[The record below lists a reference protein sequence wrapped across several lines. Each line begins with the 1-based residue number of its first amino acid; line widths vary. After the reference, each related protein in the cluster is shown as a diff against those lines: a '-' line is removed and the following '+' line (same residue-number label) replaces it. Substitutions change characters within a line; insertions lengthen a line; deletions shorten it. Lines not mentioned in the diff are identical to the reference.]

1 MATQEK
7 EWTHSLRSLA
17 FVIKRRGALTSHEQN
32 KSGRGGWGTL
42 NTVEAKSK
50 LTPDL
55 GGRITNV
62 ECNKG

>member
-1 MATQEK
+1 MATPEN

-17 FVIKRRGALTSHEQN
+17 FVIKRRALTSHEQN
-32 KSGRGGWGTL
+32 KSGREGWGTP
-42 NTVEAKSK
+42 NPVKAKSK